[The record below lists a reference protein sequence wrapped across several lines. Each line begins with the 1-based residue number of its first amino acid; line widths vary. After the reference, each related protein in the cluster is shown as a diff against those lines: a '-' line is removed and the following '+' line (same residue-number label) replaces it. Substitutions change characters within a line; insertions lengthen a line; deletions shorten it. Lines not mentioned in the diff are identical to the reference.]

1 MTTVAP
7 ASVPAGPLG
16 LMRLVLRFNLHP
28 EAGLHPSW
36 LPPDWPAHARA
47 RLARLRPEAQAVL
60 REVLAR
66 LGVVDAQAADYAFD
80 SPLKRLLLLD
90 AGSLR
95 RLAFYTS
102 LCAHAPL
109 MRPRRNA
116 LAAALRRQARRL
128 DEDAA
133 AFVLERA
140 PQLTEVQMSV
150 HPLKERPAG
159 CGRLLVD
166 RGYRLLAAVLADEGE
181 AAARRLARMLPR
193 RAAALPVPALGVRQK
208 QQLRELMLACI
219 VPERLAQ
226 WDWLF

>member
-1 MTTVAP
+1 VTTEP
-7 ASVPAGPLG
+7 ADAPAGPLG

-28 EAGLHPSW
+28 EASLHPSW
-36 LPPDWPAHARA
+36 LPPDWPVHARP
-47 RLARLRPEAQAVL
+47 RLARLGPPAQAVL
-60 REVLAR
+60 RDVLGR
-66 LGVVDAQAADYAFD
+66 MGVVDAQADYAFD
-80 SPLKRLLLLD
+80 SPVKRLLLLD

-95 RLAFYTS
+95 RLAFYAS

-116 LAAALRRQARRL
+116 LAAALRRQARRI
-128 DEDAA
+128 DDDAVE
-133 AFVLERA
+133 FVLERA
-140 PQLTEVQMSV
+140 PQLTEVQMSA

-159 CGRLLVD
+159 CGRVVAE
-166 RGYRLLAAVLADEGE
+166 RGYRLLMGLVADEGE

-193 RAAALPVPALGVRQK
+193 RAAALPVPALGPRQK

-219 VPERLAQ
+219 VPERLAR